1 MKKIPVWKNVILL
14 VSVLVVIVIAT
25 FAWFYTRPWVTG
37 TDITVHVGKA
47 TYIQVSG
54 DQGANWSD
62 DLDVEFGVNKNFKEI
77 SGNGTIF
84 FAPKYD
90 NLQLEDGSFAT
101 QIVGFTQVNEPVK
114 YFEQTFDLRSDT
126 AEQIYLAPESSV
138 VSVDEQGN
146 SYIDG
151 AIRVAFFEVDDQGL
165 ETLKFIW
172 APNSKVEYSYES
184 NAFTRGGSV
193 EPYYYY
199 QKSAIPV
206 DPARLPESA
215 TPEDVQ
221 VISTAGTDEAGCG
234 YNADNK
240 FLWTDGENMPSNAP
254 SLLKLDTLGED
265 QYYYKKLKIR
275 VWIEGYDRECVSL
288 LSGQRFAMK
297 LEFAAQKGE

>member
-77 SGNGTIF
+77 SGNGTVF
-84 FAPKYD
+84 FAPKYE

-101 QIVGFTQVNEPVK
+101 QIVGFTPVTEPVK

-126 AEQIYLAPESSV
+126 AEEIYLAPESSV
-138 VSVDEQGN
+138 VSVDEDGD

-151 AIRVAFFEVDDQGL
+151 AIRIAFFEVDDQGV

-199 QKSAIPV
+199 QKSVIPV
-206 DPARLPESA
+206 DPATLPEGA
-215 TPEDVQ
+215 TPENVQ
-221 VISTAGTDEAGCG
+221 VVSTAGTDETGCG
-234 YNADNK
+234 YNAANK

-254 SLLKLDTLGED
+254 SLLKLDSLGED